1 MTMSP
6 ATREKSVCV
15 IGAGIVGLTTAWQLL
30 QHGHR
35 VTVIDQGQAGQGTSA
50 ANGAQLSYD
59 HVAPLADP
67 SIWAQLPKLL
77 LAPDSPLKLRLQ
89 ADPQQWAWGL
99 QFLAAC
105 RRSVAR
111 QTTAHLLQLGAES
124 RLAFE
129 RLMQAETLDCHHTRS
144 GKLVIYGSEAGFAA
158 ARRQMELQ
166 RELGSVQSALTAAE
180 AVAVEPAL
188 AHHQPHVVGAIHTPG
203 DAAADCQ
210 AICHHLRR
218 RLIDCGAQVLENLS
232 VSRLEHQGGRVVAL
246 HTSQGAITADAFV
259 LAAGTGSVALA
270 RPLGVRLPVY
280 PLKGYSLTL
289 DVAPDPAAAPHVSV
303 TDASRK
309 VVFAR
314 LGHQLRVAGMAEL
327 VGHNTAALPER
338 VQSLVASTRAL
349 FPQASR
355 FETLRPW
362 AGLRPATPT
371 GRPIVGRWP
380 SAPNNL
386 WFNTGH
392 GALGFTLSFGS
403 AERLARAI
411 QAG

>member
-1 MTMSP
+1 MTSSS
-6 ATREKSVCV
+6 ASRETSVCV
-15 IGAGIVGLTTAWQLL
+15 IGAGIVGLTAAWQL
-30 QHGHR
+30 QQQGHR
-35 VTVIDQGQAGQGTSA
+35 VTVIDQGQAGHGTSA

-67 SIWAQLPKLL
+67 SLWAQLPKLL
-77 LAPDSPLKLRLQ
+77 LAKDSPFQLRLQ

-99 QFLAAC
+99 RFLAAC
-105 RRSVAR
+105 RRSVA
-111 QTTAHLLQLGAES
+111 QETTAHLLQLGAES

-129 RLMQAETLDCHHTRS
+129 QLMQAEAMDCHHTRS
-144 GKLVIYGSEAGFAA
+144 GKLVIYSSEASFAA
-158 ARRQMELQ
+158 ARGQMALQ
-166 RELGSVQSALTAAE
+166 HALGSVQSALTAAE
-180 AVAVEPAL
+180 TVAVEPAL
-188 AHHQPHVVGAIHTPG
+188 AHHQPHFVGAIHTPG
-203 DAAADCQ
+203 EAAADCQ

-218 RLIDCGAQVLENLS
+218 RLIECGAQVLENTS
-232 VSRLEHQGGRVVAL
+232 VSRLERQGGRVVAVR
-246 HTSQGAITADAFV
+246 TAQGAITADAFV

-289 DVAPDPAAAPHVSV
+289 DAAPGPASAPTFSV
-303 TDASRK
+303 TDAARK

-314 LGHQLRVAGMAEL
+314 LGSQLRVAGMAEL
-327 VGHNTAALPER
+327 VGHSTHIPPER
-338 VQSLVASTRAL
+338 IASLLASTRAL
-349 FPQASR
+349 FPLASD
-355 FETLRPW
+355 FQTLRPW

-371 GRPIVGRWP
+371 GRPIIGRLP
-380 SAPNNL
+380 GAPGNL

-411 QAG
+411 HAA